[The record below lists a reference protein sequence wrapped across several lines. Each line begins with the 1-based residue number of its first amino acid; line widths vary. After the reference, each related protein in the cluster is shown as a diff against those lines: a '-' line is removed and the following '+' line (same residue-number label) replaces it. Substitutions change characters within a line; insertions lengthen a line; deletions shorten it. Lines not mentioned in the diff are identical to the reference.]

1 MDYYTKRHKHYCGID
16 LHTKRMY
23 VCVMNDDAE
32 ILLHK
37 NMDARAEPFL
47 KAIEPF
53 GEDLVVTAECMFSWY
68 WLADLCEAEG
78 IHFVLGH
85 ALGMKAVNG
94 GKVKNDKAD
103 SLAIAHLLRGG
114 NLPVA
119 YAYPKEM
126 RSTRDLLRRRMHL
139 MRKRS
144 ELLAHVQHSHSQH
157 NLKNEG
163 LSSAYKGQRD
173 KLVSN
178 FADESIQLSIQMDI
192 DTIKHYDTILAKTER
207 YLIDQARTHNPQL
220 FSLLKTIPG
229 VGDILALVILYEVHD
244 IKRFANVSKFLS
256 YTRMVKPKRSSDG
269 KAKASVG
276 TKQGNAYLKW
286 AFSEASVLF
295 LRNHK
300 PAKPYFD
307 TLADRYG
314 KGKALSILGQKLA
327 RATFQ
332 LMKTKQVFDARR
344 FLQQNLN
351 P

>member
-1 MDYYTKRHKHYCGID
+1 MELYTKRHKHYCGID

-23 VCVMNDDAE
+23 VCVMNDSAE

-37 NMDARAEPFL
+37 NMEARAEPFL
-47 KAIEPF
+47 QAVKPF
-53 GEDLVVTAECMFSWY
+53 RDDLVVTAECTFSWY
-68 WLADLCEAEG
+68 WLADMCEEEG
-78 IHFVLGH
+78 IEFVLGH
-85 ALGMKAVNG
+85 ALAMKSVNG

-103 SLAIAHLLRGG
+103 SENITHLLRGG

-144 ELLAHVQHSHSQH
+144 ELLAHVQNSYHQH

-163 LSSAYKGQRD
+163 LSSAYKGHRD
-173 KLVSN
+173 KLAGN
-178 FADESIQLSIQMDI
+178 FEDESIRLSVQMDI
-192 DTIKHYDTILAKTER
+192 ETVKHYDKILSDTER
-207 YLIDQARTHNPQL
+207 YLIDQARVDNPQL

-229 VGDILALVILYEVHD
+229 IGDILALVILYEIHD
-244 IKRFANVSKFLS
+244 IKRFANVGKFLS
-256 YTRMVKPKRSSDG
+256 YARMVKPKRSSDG
-269 KAKASVG
+269 KAKPGIGS
-276 TKQGNAYLKW
+276 KQGNAYLKW

-300 PAKPYFD
+300 PAKAYFD
-307 TLADRYG
+307 TLVDRYG

-332 LMKTKQVFDARR
+332 LMRTQQVFDARR
-344 FLQQNLN
+344 FLQKI
-351 P
+351 